1 MPCTTSQATYSAEL
15 TNVEGIIFTAYMRA
29 PEPSP
34 AVPAHEAAASCD
46 AIDQESFDDLTD
58 QVAEDQGFLN
68 DLSEHFDLALTQEEL
83 TTKKP
88 TRKRDRS
95 DHERQQLAAD
105 ILSTS
110 NALIRWAN
118 DQIDGHRTGHRVP
131 DTVRQNTKL

>member
-1 MPCTTSQATYSAEL
+1 M
-15 TNVEGIIFTAYMRA
+15 I
-29 PEPSP
+29 
-34 AVPAHEAAASCD
+34 
-46 AIDQESFDDLTD
+46 
-58 QVAEDQGFLN
+58 
-68 DLSEHFDLALTQEEL
+68 LSEHFDLALTQEEL

-131 DTVRQNTKL
+131 DTVRQNTKLRERVPALKTWLILIGRPDVADRIRDFNEGRLPISGSWKEWEIENLKPYQEAAKAAKEAAEDKKRKR